1 MVRDVGPATRAPD
14 QRRER
19 LALLVGVLDAQRSTG
34 HQEPGGGP
42 EEPPDDVEAV
52 GPAPESERRV
62 VVGDLLRHPRA
73 VGHVRRVG
81 DDDVDAAVEVTE
93 QSGIPHV
100 AGEHLD
106 RGVPRG
112 RAGGG
117 VVPGP
122 LDGVGVVLD
131 GGHPRSR
138 VLVRDRQGEGARPR
152 AEVDDHRLGDPGD
165 LFEHPAG
172 QQLGFGP
179 GVFVPR
185 PETEQLTGWALERLA
200 GTDVPVV
207 VDLGSGSGAIALS
220 IAHEYPGARVTAVE
234 RDAGAIEWT
243 RHNAV
248 ARAEAGDTPVTVI
261 DGDMTD
267 PGLLRD
273 LDGAVDL
280 VVSNPPY
287 VPDGARVP
295 REVADHDPPLALWGG
310 PDGLDVVRGLLVTA
324 ARLLRPGGWLGIE
337 HADQQGSALPALVR
351 AHGAFTEVEDHP
363 DLAGRPRFTTARRG

>member
-1 MVRDVGPATRAPD
+1 MRPSEMLVDAAR
-14 QRRER
+14 R
-19 LALLVGVLDAQRSTG
+19 LAEAGVESPRVDAELLLAAVLDVSRSRLLTLIDV
-34 HQEPGGGP
+34 
-42 EEPPDDVEAV
+42 PDDVAV
-52 GPAPESERRV
+52 RFGTLVEQRADRV
-62 VVGDLLRHPRA
+62 PL
-73 VGHVRRVG
+73 
-81 DDDVDAAVEVTE
+81 
-93 QSGIPHV
+93 Q
-100 AGEHLD
+100 HLT
-106 RGVPRG
+106 G
-112 RAGGG
+112 RAPFRFLELA
-117 VVPGP
+117 V
-122 LDGVGVVLD
+122 
-131 GGHPRSR
+131 
-138 VLVRDRQGEGARPR
+138 
-152 AEVDDHRLGDPGD
+152 
-165 LFEHPAG
+165 
-172 QQLGFGP
+172 GP

-200 GTDVPVV
+200 GTSAPVV

-220 IAHEYPGARVTAVE
+220 LAHECPGARVTAVE
-234 RDAGAIEWT
+234 RDPGAIEWT

-267 PGLLRD
+267 PALLTD
-273 LDGAVDL
+273 LDGTVDL

-351 AHGAFTEVEDHP
+351 AHGGFTEVGDHP
-363 DLAGRPRFTTARRG
+363 DLAGRPRFTTARRAG